1 MIIKIVCGAAAL
13 GLLAACT
20 STPATTEVNQETNR
34 NAEMQTPKYPL
45 TQKVDTIDTYFG
57 EQVADP
63 YRWLEDDRS
72 AETEA
77 WVKAQNLVTETYL
90 DLIPYRDKI
99 KDRLTRIWNYPKTGA
114 PSREGNAWYVYR
126 NNGLQNQYVL
136 YRMDQPGQD
145 GEVFLD
151 PNKWSEDGTVALGSV
166 SFSKDGRYVAYSV
179 SESGSDW
186 QTIRVMEAAS
196 QKQLNDEVRWVKFSG
211 MSWAGDG
218 FYYSAY
224 DAPKDGD
231 ALKGKN
237 EYHKIY
243 YHKLGTPQSQDR
255 LVYEDK
261 QHPLRNFYAQTT
273 EDERFLI
280 IYGSEGT
287 SGNNVL
293 VKDLSKPNSQLV
305 SVVED
310 FKKDHNVVDA
320 DGNSLLLLTTLDA
333 PNKRLVRV
341 DLGMPQSQNWIDV
354 IPETSRLLESAE
366 TAGGKLFVTYMQDAA
381 SKVYQYSKQGKQE
394 HELQLPD
401 IGSASGFDAKPEDQ
415 ELYYTFTS
423 FTSPGTIYRYNIQT
437 GESTLFEAPKLD
449 FDFASYE
456 TKQVFY
462 TSKDG
467 TKVPMFIVHKR
478 GLKLDGSNPTYLYSY
493 GGFDI
498 SMRPAFSVARLA
510 WLEQGG
516 IYAQPSIRG
525 GGEYGQAWHEGGM
538 KQSKQNVFDDFIA
551 AAEYLINEK
560 YTSKEKL
567 AVSGGSNG
575 GLLVGAVMTQRPDLF
590 QVALPAVGVLD
601 MLRYHKFTI
610 GWAWAV
616 EYGSS
621 EDSQEMFRYLLGYSP
636 LHNIKEGVAYPATM
650 VTTADHDDRVVPA
663 HSFKFIS
670 TLQEK
675 GAPGERAPGNPYLIR
690 IETKAGHGAGKPTAK
705 QIEEWADRYA
715 FTWYN
720 MNFIPDFDR
729 LESRN
734 VEAK

>member
-1 MIIKIVCGAAAL
+1 MKNNLLYGMAAL

-20 STPATTEVNQETNR
+20 STPPTTEVNQEVE
-34 NAEMQTPKYPL
+34 EMLEVELEVPKYPL
-45 TQKVDTIDTYFG
+45 TQRVDTIDTYFSQ
-57 EQVADP
+57 QVADP

-77 WVKAQNLVTETYL
+77 WVKAQNLVTEAYL
-90 DLIPYRDKI
+90 DQIPYRNEI
-99 KDRLTRIWNYPKTGA
+99 KERLTKIWNYPKSGA

-136 YRMDQPGQD
+136 YRMEKPGQE
-145 GEVFLD
+145 GQVFLD
-151 PNKWSEDGTVALGSV
+151 PNKWSEDGTTSLGGL
-166 SFSKDGRYVAYSV
+166 SFSKDGKYAAYSV

-186 QTIRVMEAAS
+186 RTIRVVEAAN
-196 QKQLNDEVRWVKFSG
+196 QNLLKDEVRWVKFSG

-224 DAPKDGD
+224 EVPKEGD

-237 EYHKIY
+237 EFHKVY
-243 YHKLGTPQSQDR
+243 YHKLGTPQSQDK

-261 QHPLRNFYAQTT
+261 QHALRNFYAQTT
-273 EDERFLI
+273 DNERFLI
-280 IYGSEGT
+280 INGSEGT

-293 VKDLSKPNSQLV
+293 VKDLSKPNNNFIT
-305 SVVED
+305 VVED

-320 DGNSLLLLTTLDA
+320 DGNSLLMLTTLDA

-341 DLGMPQSQNWIDV
+341 DLSKPQPQNWVNV
-354 IPETSRLLESAE
+354 IAESNRLLEGVE
-366 TAGGKLFVTYMQDAA
+366 TAGGKLFVSYMQDAA
-381 SKVYQYSKQGKQE
+381 SRVYQYDKKGKLE
-394 HELQLPD
+394 REIALPG
-401 IGSASGFDAKPEDQ
+401 IGSAGGFDGKEEDQ

-423 FTSPGTIYRYNIQT
+423 FTSPGTIYKYNVKT

-449 FDFASYE
+449 FDFANYE

-467 TKVPMFIVHKR
+467 TKVPMFIVHKK
-478 GLKLDGSNPTYLYSY
+478 GLKLDGTNPTYLYSY

-498 SMRPAFSVARLA
+498 SMRPSFSAARLA

-538 KQSKQNVFDDFIA
+538 KTRKQNVFDDFIG
-551 AAEYLINEK
+551 AAEYLIKEK
-560 YTSKEKL
+560 YTSKGRL
-567 AVSGGSNG
+567 SISGGSNG
-575 GLLVGAVMTQRPDLF
+575 GLLVGAAMTQRPELF

-621 EDSQEMFRYLLGYSP
+621 EESEEMFRYLLGYSP
-636 LHNIKEGVAYPATM
+636 LHNVKEGVLYPATM

-670 TLQEK
+670 ELQAK
-675 GAPGERAPGNPYLIR
+675 GAPGNPYLIR

-705 QIEEWADRYA
+705 QIEEWADKYA

-720 MNFIPDFDR
+720 MDFAPNFDN

-734 VEAK
+734 VEMK

>member
-1 MIIKIVCGAAAL
+1 MKSTLVYGAAAL
-13 GLLAACT
+13 GLMAACT
-20 STPATTEVNQETNR
+20 STPQESPETARATV
-34 NAEMQTPKYPL
+34 PPYP
-45 TQKVDTIDTYFG
+45 TTAKVDTIDSYFG
-57 EQVADP
+57 QQVPDP

-72 AETEA
+72 QETGQ
-77 WVKAQNLVTETYL
+77 WVAAQNEVTQGYL
-90 DLIPYRDKI
+90 EQIPYREQI
-99 KDRLTRIWNYPKTGA
+99 QERLTQIWNYAKTGA
-114 PSREGNAWYVYR
+114 PFKEGNSWYVYR

-136 YRMDQPGQD
+136 YRMDQPGQA

-151 PNKWSEDGTVALGSV
+151 PNTFSQDGTTSLGGLN
-166 SFSKDGRYVAYSV
+166 FSKDGTYVAYSI
-179 SESGSDW
+179 SEGGSDW
-186 QTIRVMEAAS
+186 RTIRIMEAATKKLL
-196 QKQLNDEVRWVKFSG
+196 QDEVRWSKFSG

-224 DAPKDGD
+224 DAPKEGD

-237 EYHKIY
+237 EYHKVY
-243 YHKLGTPQSQDR
+243 YHKLGTPQSQDQ

-280 IYGSEGT
+280 IGGSEGT

-293 VKDLSKPNSQLV
+293 VRDLSKPNSPFIT
-305 SVVED
+305 VVED
-310 FKKDHNVVDA
+310 FKKDHNVVDT
-320 DGNSLLLLTTLDA
+320 DGNSLLLLTTLNA

-341 DLGMPQSQNWIDV
+341 DLSKPQPQHWVDV
-354 IPETSRLLESAE
+354 IPESDRLLEGVG
-366 TAGGKLFVTYMQDAA
+366 TAGGKLFASYMQDATTRM
-381 SKVYQYSKQGKQE
+381 YQYDRQGQLE
-394 HELQLPD
+394 REIELPG
-401 IGSASGFDAKPEDQ
+401 IGSAGGFGGKKEDQ

-423 FTSPGTIYRYNIQT
+423 FTSPGTIYKYDIRT
-437 GESTLFEAPKLD
+437 GQSSLFEAPKID
-449 FDFASYE
+449 FDFTQYE

-467 TKVPMFIVHKR
+467 TKVPMFIVHKK

-498 SMRPAFSVARLA
+498 SMRPGFSIARMA

-538 KQSKQNVFDDFIA
+538 KTQKQNVFDDFIG
-551 AAEYLINEK
+551 AAEYLIKEG

-567 AVSGGSNG
+567 AINGGSNG

-621 EDSQEMFRYLLGYSP
+621 EESQEMFRYLLAYSP
-636 LHNIKEGVAYPATM
+636 LHNIKEGVTYPATM

-670 TLQEK
+670 ALQER
-675 GAPGERAPGNPYLIR
+675 GAPGNPYLIR
-690 IETKAGHGAGKPTAK
+690 IETKAGHGAGKPTAM
-705 QIEEWADRYA
+705 QIAEWADRYA
-715 FTWYN
+715 FTWHN
-720 MNFIPDFDR
+720 MGVTPDFEQLKKKDVQ
-729 LESRN
+729 LQ
-734 VEAK
+734 

>member
-1 MIIKIVCGAAAL
+1 MEENYCYNMKNDLKYGLAAL

-20 STPATTEVNQETNR
+20 NTPQESPQAEAIRVSDPVYPAT
-34 NAEMQTPKYPL
+34 A
-45 TQKVDTIDTYFG
+45 KVDTMDTYFG
-57 EQVADP
+57 QQVADP

-77 WVKAQNLVTETYL
+77 WVQAQNKVTENYL
-90 DLIPYRDKI
+90 SQIPYREEI
-99 KDRLTRIWNYPKTGA
+99 KERLTKIWNYPKSGS
-114 PSREGNAWYVYR
+114 PFREGNAWYVYR
-126 NNGLQNQYVL
+126 NNGLQNQYVI
-136 YRMDQPGQD
+136 YRMEQPGQS
-145 GEVFLD
+145 GQVFLD
-151 PNKWSEDGTVALGSV
+151 PNAWSADGTTSLGGL
-166 SFSKDGRYVAYSV
+166 SFSKDGKYAAYAV

-186 QTIRVMEAAS
+186 RSIKVMDAAS
-196 QKQLNDEVRWVKFSG
+196 QQVLKDEVKWVKFSG

-224 DAPKDGD
+224 DAPKEGD

-237 EYHKIY
+237 EYHKVF
-243 YHKLGTPQSQDR
+243 YHKLGTPQSQDV
-255 LVYEDK
+255 LVYEDNK
-261 QHPLRNFYAQTT
+261 HPLRNFYAQTT

-280 IYGSEGT
+280 VSGSEGT

-293 VKDLSKPNSQLV
+293 VKDLTKPGSKFIT
-305 SVVED
+305 VVED

-320 DGNSLLLLTTLDA
+320 EGNSLLLLTTLDA
-333 PNKRLVRV
+333 SNKRLVRV
-341 DLGMPQSQNWIDV
+341 DLSKPQPEYWVNV
-354 IPETSRLLESAE
+354 IPETDRLLENVG

-381 SKVYQYSKQGKQE
+381 SRVYQYDKQGKLE
-394 HELQLPD
+394 REIQLPG
-401 IGSASGFDAKPEDQ
+401 IGTAGGLGGKKEDQ
-415 ELYYTFTS
+415 EFFYSFTS
-423 FTSPGTIYRYNIQT
+423 FTSPGTIYKYDIRT
-437 GESTLFEAPKLD
+437 GESSMFEAPKLD
-449 FDFASYE
+449 FNFADYE

-462 TSKDG
+462 PSKDG
-467 TKVPMFIVHKR
+467 TKVPMFIVHKK
-478 GLKLDGSNPTYLYSY
+478 GLKLDGSNPTFLYSY

-538 KQSKQNVFDDFIA
+538 KTQKQNVFDDFIG
-551 AAEYLINEK
+551 AAEYLIKEG

-567 AVSGGSNG
+567 SVSGGSNG

-590 QVALPAVGVLD
+590 KVALPAVGVLD

-621 EDSQEMFRYLLGYSP
+621 EESEEMFRYLLGYSP
-636 LHNIKEGVAYPATM
+636 LHNIKEGVVYPATM

-675 GAPGERAPGNPYLIR
+675 AAPGNPYLIR

-720 MNFIPDFDR
+720 MDFTPNFDK

-734 VEAK
+734 VEMK

>member
-1 MIIKIVCGAAAL
+1 MKNNLLYGMAAL
-13 GLLAACT
+13 GLMVACT
-20 STPATTEVNQETNR
+20 STPQENVETAKASIPPYPETT
-34 NAEMQTPKYPL
+34 
-45 TQKVDTIDTYFG
+45 KVDTLDTYFG
-57 EQVADP
+57 QQVADP

-77 WVKAQNLVTETYL
+77 WVKAQNEVTEGYL
-90 DLIPYRDKI
+90 SQISYREEI
-99 KDRLTRIWNYPKTGA
+99 KERLTEIWNYPKSGA
-114 PSREGNAWYVYR
+114 PFREGEAWYVYR

-136 YRMDQPGQD
+136 YRMEQPGQA
-145 GEVFLD
+145 GQVFLD
-151 PNKWSEDGTVALGSV
+151 PNKWSEDGTASLGGLN
-166 SFSKDGRYVAYSV
+166 FSKDGKYTAYAV

-186 QTIRVMEAAS
+186 RTIRIMEAAT
-196 QKQLNDEVRWVKFSG
+196 QKLLQDEVKWVKFSG
-211 MSWAGDG
+211 MSWAGRG

-224 DAPKDGD
+224 DAPTEAN

-237 EYHKIY
+237 EFHKVY
-243 YHKLGTPQSQDR
+243 FHKLGTPQGQDR

-261 QHPLRNFYAQTT
+261 EHPLRNFYAQTT

-280 IYGSEGT
+280 VNGSEGT

-293 VKDLSKPNSQLV
+293 VKDLTKPNSQFIT
-305 SVVED
+305 VVED

-320 DGNSLLLLTTLDA
+320 DGNSLLMLTTLNA

-341 DLGMPQSQNWIDV
+341 DLGKPLAQNWVDV
-354 IPETSRLLESAE
+354 IPESDRLLEGVE
-366 TAGGKLFVTYMQDAA
+366 TAGGKLFVSYIEDAA
-381 SKVYQYSKQGKQE
+381 SRVYQYSKQG
-394 HELQLPD
+394 QLEREIKLPG
-401 IGSASGFDAKPEDQ
+401 IGSASGFRGKPED
-415 ELYYTFTS
+415 EEVYYTFTS
-423 FTSPGTIYRYNIQT
+423 FTSPGTIYKYSIKT
-437 GESTLFEAPKLD
+437 GESTLFEAPKID
-449 FDFASYE
+449 FNFADYE

-467 TKVPMFIVHKR
+467 TKVPMFIVHKK

-498 SMRPAFSVARLA
+498 SMRPGFSAARLA

-538 KQSKQNVFDDFIA
+538 KTQKQNVFDDFIG
-551 AAEYLINEK
+551 AAEYLIAEG

-567 AVSGGSNG
+567 AINGGSNG

-621 EDSQEMFRYLLGYSP
+621 EESEEMFRYLLGYSP
-636 LHNIKEGVAYPATM
+636 LHNIKEGVVYPATM

-670 TLQEK
+670 ELQAK
-675 GAPGERAPGNPYLIR
+675 GAPGNPYLIR

-715 FTWYN
+715 FTWHN
-720 MNFIPDFDR
+720 LGFTPSFDQ
-729 LESRN
+729 LQTRN
-734 VEAK
+734 VEMK